1 MMLFQV
7 KVETPEEYEAYIQ
20 SLRDKNQLGKL
31 SIEDSRL
38 QNLPGNGSTPENEG
52 K

>member
-7 KVETPEEYEAYIQ
+7 SVDTPEQYEAYIQ
-20 SLRDKNQLGKL
+20 SLRDKGQIGKL
-31 SIEDSRL
+31 SIDDSRN
-38 QNLPGNGSTPENEG
+38 QNLPGNGSTTGGEG